1 MIRPETTALATAA
14 LAKLNEALALTGQYR
29 SGKFDA
35 EHITDLRRKVFQ
47 FHRWDDA
54 GMLGPNGYG
63 PAIDDVL
70 RGARFKAELA
80 GGRDGMTDPYFGRAV
95 A

>member
-1 MIRPETTALATAA
+1 MTPRPETTELANAA
-14 LAKLNEALALTGQYR
+14 LAKLNEALALTSHYR
-29 SGKFDA
+29 TGKFDA
-35 EHITDLRRKVFQ
+35 EEISDLRRKVFQ

-70 RGARFKAELA
+70 RGARFKADA
-80 GGRDGMTDPYFGRAV
+80 ATRQAV